1 MVSTEVSAYA
11 TCGQDYETTNSNA
24 QNYTKWSTPIES
36 YLTETTDGKLMRVQK
51 SDDNTGILVEYYTKD
66 YKLQESRIID
76 DELPIFGGF
85 YATDENYYILSGQNN
100 SEKDDTVEVLR
111 LTKYD
116 KDWNR
121 IASASEYGANT
132 KKPFDAGSARMTHDG
147 KYLFIRTCHLMYSGH
162 QANYTIQ
169 VDTEQMKVTSAFS
182 GVYDSTYGYISHSFN
197 QFVVND
203 ESNVYFLDH
212 GDAYDRGLILS
223 SFSTSSDGHIAQRSA
238 VNIFPFMGPAGQNY
252 TGCQVTGFSL
262 AGDNLITVGRSVPH
276 SFSVN
281 GLTGYENLNLN
292 AFMII
297 TDKNS
302 MASRFIWLTQYSP
315 SGDVIRLTEPKLIP
329 VGNNQYT
336 VLFSDETSKQS
347 VLHYL
352 LMDGSGNILLS
363 KLYKNVTIQTDS
375 QPILWGRNIVWT
387 SGNYDNHNYD
397 GTETFLYEIPVVT
410 TPLSGIALDQTSLTL
425 DEGKNQKLTPSFAP
439 VDSDDVKDM
448 SWTSSNPK
456 IVSVSAD
463 GTIKGNGYGQAVITA
478 STGEFQAQCQVTVR
492 VSETDDPLAT
502 PTLKLS
508 QKAANKMR
516 LIWKKVPGAK
526 GYQIY
531 CKTNSQSSYKRIKT
545 LKTWSVS
552 YDAAVVPGV
561 KYSFK
566 VRAYGTNASGKT
578 KYSRF
583 SPVKSQ
589 KAVVPAPSKISCK
602 MSTGGTLVSWSK
614 VAGASGYVIYR
625 NGEAAKTV
633 KASISSWKDPESYDS
648 QTGMY
653 WIDNYYIKAFKN
665 VNGKRIYS
673 KPTKAV
679 NFRS

>member
-1 MVSTEVSAYA
+1 
-11 TCGQDYETTNSNA
+11 
-24 QNYTKWSTPIES
+24 
-36 YLTETTDGKLMRVQK
+36 
-51 SDDNTGILVEYYTKD
+51 
-66 YKLQESRIID
+66 
-76 DELPIFGGF
+76 
-85 YATDENYYILSGQNN
+85 
-100 SEKDDTVEVLR
+100 
-111 LTKYD
+111 
-116 KDWNR
+116 
-121 IASASEYGANT
+121 
-132 KKPFDAGSARMTHDG
+132 
-147 KYLFIRTCHLMYSGH
+147 
-162 QANYTIQ
+162 
-169 VDTEQMKVTSAFS
+169 
-182 GVYDSTYGYISHSFN
+182 
-197 QFVVND
+197 
-203 ESNVYFLDH
+203 
-212 GDAYDRGLILS
+212 
-223 SFSTSSDGHIAQRSA
+223 
-238 VNIFPFMGPAGQNY
+238 
-252 TGCQVTGFSL
+252 
-262 AGDNLITVGRSVPH
+262 
-276 SFSVN
+276 
-281 GLTGYENLNLN
+281 
-292 AFMII
+292 MII

-315 SGDVIRLTEPKLIP
+315 SGDVIRVTEPKLIP
-329 VGNNQYT
+329 VGNNQYA

-425 DEGKNQKLTPSFAP
+425 DEGKTQKLTPSFAP

-448 SWTSSNPK
+448 NWTSSNPK

-516 LIWKKVPGAK
+516 LTWKKVPGAK

-531 CKTNSQSSYKRIKT
+531 CKTNAQSSYKRIKT
-545 LKTWSVS
+545 LKTGTVS

-633 KASISSWKDPESYDS
+633 KASASSWKDPESYDS

-673 KPTKAV
+673 KPTKTV